1 MKSEQKYMEDVMKQQ
16 LKTEWERMIN
26 GRMFWISILVGC
38 VISLVQIVMEVIP
51 RALNILGG
59 YSGRA
64 GEPRSMYMYWMG
76 MNYASPYKEIFLT
89 ILPILAMMPH
99 ALSYYMDCKS
109 GYIKSVYTRT
119 KRINYLSA
127 KYIITFVSGG
137 IVIII
142 PYLLNMLISACML
155 PALNPIRNGQYNSA
169 ADLFQELLYNKPMLY
184 IAVYLVI
191 NFAFA
196 GTFATIVLA
205 FTYIIDNVFL
215 ISMTPFIIWYAFVI
229 IRDSLVFKGIYFNIN
244 PICIVDMSE
253 PVIIKAYDVIGTFL
267 IVTIPT
273 IVVYFANGVK
283 SDVI

>member
-1 MKSEQKYMEDVMKQQ
+1 MRQQ
-16 LKTEWERMIN
+16 VKTEWERMVN
-26 GRMFWISILVGC
+26 GRMFWISILIGC
-38 VISLVQIVMEVIP
+38 IISLVQIVMEVLP
-51 RALNILGG
+51 RALNVLRH
-59 YSGRA
+59 YSGKT
-64 GEPRSMYMYWMG
+64 GEPCSLYGYWIG
-76 MNYASPYKEIFLT
+76 MNGASPYKEIFLT

-109 GYIKSVYTRT
+109 GYVKSVYTRT
-119 KRINYLSA
+119 RKIDYLSA
-127 KYIITFVSGG
+127 KYIVTFISGG
-137 IVIII
+137 IAIVI
-142 PYLLNMLISACML
+142 PYLLNLLISAYML
-155 PALNPIRNGQYNSA
+155 PALNPIKNGQFNSA
-169 ADLFQELLYNKPMLY
+169 AALFQELLYNKPMLY

>member
-99 ALSYYMDCKS
+99 ALSYYMDCNS

-191 NFAFA
+191 NFVFA
-196 GTFATIVLA
+196 GMFATIVLT
-205 FTYIIDNVFL
+205 FTHIIDNIFL
-215 ISMTPFIIWYAFVI
+215 VSMMPFIAWYGLTILNKCLI
-229 IRDSLVFKGIYFNIN
+229 IKGIEIIIN
-244 PICIVDMSE
+244 PMTIVDMSQPNTIE
-253 PVIIKAYDVIGTFL
+253 GYELIGTFL
-267 IVTIPT
+267 IVAVPT
-273 IVVYFANGVK
+273 FVMYFMNGVK
-283 SDVI
+283 SNAL

>member
-1 MKSEQKYMEDVMKQQ
+1 MRQQ
-16 LKTEWERMIN
+16 FKTEWERMVN
-26 GRMFWISILVGC
+26 GRMFWVSILIGC
-38 VISLVQIVMEVIP
+38 IISLVQIVMEVLP
-51 RALNILGG
+51 RALNVLRS
-59 YSGRA
+59 YSGKT
-64 GEPRSMYMYWMG
+64 GEPYSLYGCWIG
-76 MNYASPYKEIFLT
+76 MNGASPYKEIFLT

-109 GYIKSVYTRT
+109 GYVKSVYTRT
-119 KRINYLSA
+119 RKINYLSA
-127 KYIITFVSGG
+127 KYIVTFVSGG
-137 IVIII
+137 IAVVI
-142 PYLLNMLISACML
+142 PYLLNLLISAYML
-155 PALNPIRNGQYNSA
+155 PALNPIKNGQFNSA
-169 ADLFQELLYNKPMLY
+169 AALFQELLYNKPMLY

-205 FTYIIDNVFL
+205 FTYIIDNIFL

-244 PICIVDMSE
+244 PMCIVDMSG

-273 IVVYFANGVK
+273 IVVYFVNGVK